1 MVNGRLRDTSLIV
14 DLDALRHNIQEQ
26 KKVLPENSKIL
37 AVVKAN
43 R

>member
-26 KKVLPENSKIL
+26 KKYCPKIVKSLPL
-37 AVVKAN
+37 
-43 R
+43 

>member
-26 KKVLPENSKIL
+26 KKSIARK
-37 AVVKAN
+37 
-43 R
+43 